1 MSKRW
6 SACWIGLMW
15 MAACSDVPPEP
26 SGDDPGTTS
35 PPPAQVVVDTAP
47 ASAAD
52 CPHGG
57 SIVRSG
63 IDDNHNHQLDE
74 GEVRTRTPVCDAA
87 AAPTVVVRI
96 VAEPAGDG
104 RPCPHGGTAVQSG
117 PDANANGA
125 LDDDEVAH
133 TDLLCG
139 ALLATRFR
147 SEPAGAHC
155 RDGGVAFDVGPDA
168 NDNGRLD
175 DGEVAH
181 TDFSCGDIV
190 ARSVT
195 VGSAADAAA
204 LTHIRVIAG
213 QLAVTA
219 AGSVALPDL
228 EHLIGDLAVVDNGGL
243 TQLRMAKLADV
254 SGSLRL
260 RNAAQLATLAMPML
274 TRIGGDLELRQL
286 PVLPD
291 MDGLFAVHGIAGA
304 VTLDANAALASVDL
318 PLKLTGALT
327 VTANP
332 RLTELT
338 VFGGNQLGPVTIRG
352 NGLHSVSL
360 STTLVSSH
368 EDELASTT
376 IADNPALTTVDI
388 TTSAVGALRI
398 ENNAELASVKVS
410 ALTHVD
416 GDVVLT
422 GNPKHHQMQVGA
434 TGRSPAIRFA
444 GSLIIED
451 PIVQEP
457 ILNLFSVG
465 GDCRFSNTQ
474 VSNIGLL
481 TDVGRSLIVENA
493 PNLSFF
499 DFPLTVGG
507 DLVLTGIP
515 RLTDLDFLQNAVFPG
530 KVTITDNAGLRN
542 LESLGLAFEFDDDV
556 TIENNPQLR
565 DAFTG
570 AITSVLGR
578 LRVAGNPLLTSL
590 PLDGLE
596 FASGLQIADNAALAA
611 IALPAAVTITTIEIH
626 GNAAAQ
632 HLAMPALRFA
642 ETMTVDDNP
651 QLPSCEVTAVFG
663 HIETPPR
670 GPVPELEQHGNDDTK
685 VCTPGDGSAP

>member
-1 MSKRW
+1 MSKLW
-6 SACWIGLMW
+6 STCWIGLMW
-15 MAACSDVPPEP
+15 MTACTDVPSEP
-26 SGDDPGTTS
+26 GGDDPGTTS

-47 ASAAD
+47 ASATD

-57 SIVRSG
+57 SIVLSG
-63 IDDNHNHQLDE
+63 IDDNHNHQLDA
-74 GEVRTRTPVCDAA
+74 GEIRTRTPVCDAA

-96 VAEPAGDG
+96 VAEPAGDD
-104 RPCPHGGTAVQSG
+104 RPCPHGGTGVQSG
-117 PDANANGA
+117 PDTNANGA

-155 RDGGVAFDVGPDA
+155 RDGGVAFEVGPDA
-168 NDNGRLD
+168 NDNGVLD
-175 DGEVAH
+175 NGEVVH

-204 LTHIRVIAG
+204 LAHVRVIAG

-228 EHLIGDLAVVDNGGL
+228 EHLIGDLAVVDNAQL
-243 TQLRMAKLADV
+243 TQLRMAKLADI

-260 RNAAQLATLAMPML
+260 RNAAQLATLALPLL
-274 TRIGGDLELRQL
+274 TRIDRDLELRQL
-286 PVLPD
+286 AVLSD
-291 MDGLFAVHGIAGA
+291 MNGLFGVTSIAGA
-304 VTLDANAALASVDL
+304 ITLDDNAALTSVHV
-318 PLKLTGALT
+318 PLKMTGALT

-332 RLTELT
+332 VLAGLT

-352 NGLHSVSL
+352 NGLHSLNL

-368 EDELASTT
+368 DDELASTT

-388 TTSAVGALRI
+388 TTSTVGALRI

-422 GNPKHHQMQVGA
+422 GNPKHHHMQVGA

-451 PIVQEP
+451 PIVNEP

-481 TDVGRSLIVENA
+481 TDVGGSLIVENA
-493 PNLSFF
+493 PNLLFF

-515 RLTDLDFLQNAVFPG
+515 RLTDVDFLQNAVFPG
-530 KVTITDNAGLRN
+530 KVTITNNTGLRN
-542 LESLGLAFEFDDDV
+542 IHSLGLALEIDDDV

-565 DAFTG
+565 NAFTG
-570 AITSVLGR
+570 AINSVFGQ

-590 PLDGLE
+590 PLDALQ
-596 FASGLQIADNAALAA
+596 FASGLQIADNPALAA
-611 IALPAAVTITTIEIH
+611 IALPAATSIPAIAIH
-626 GNAAAQ
+626 DNSAVQ
-632 HLAMPALRFA
+632 HLAMPALRFTQ
-642 ETMTVDDNP
+642 TMSVDDNP

-663 HIETPPR
+663 RIVTPDD
-670 GPVPELEQHGNDDTK
+670 GPDPQLEQHGNDDIAT
-685 VCTPGDGSAP
+685 CSPGDGT